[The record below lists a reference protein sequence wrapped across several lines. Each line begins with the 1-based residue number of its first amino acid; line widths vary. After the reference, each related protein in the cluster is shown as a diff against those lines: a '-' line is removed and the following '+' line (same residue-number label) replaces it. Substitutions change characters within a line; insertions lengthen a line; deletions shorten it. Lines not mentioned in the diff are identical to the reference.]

1 MLKNSR
7 PYTLLMSSISR
18 VALLGLI
25 GTIVE
30 WYDYYLFIYAALLA
44 FPTLFFPSKSYLISM
59 LASVSSYAI
68 AFFARPLGATV
79 FGHIGDRLGRRHALS
94 FDLVL
99 VGIAMISVGLMPTYA
114 TIGIIA
120 PVAIFA
126 FRFLQGLGVG
136 GEWGGV
142 ATWVSEHATSKRALI
157 TSLIEIASPIGFI
170 GAATVLLAFSK
181 DFVTIGWR
189 IGFLVGGSVAF
200 LGAFLRYLATE
211 SLPFE
216 KIKSEGKISKVPSIE
231 VFKYAW
237 KPIILLMLAIGGVF
251 MAVYIP
257 ATVMP
262 SLYLKVVGK
271 SLGYPAY
278 INFLGVQMPITS
290 ALIYVFAIA
299 GLVSTPIFG
308 YLGDKLGRKAS
319 LILGDILIAAFA
331 YPYVYGFLSG
341 NLGLLFIMQFL
352 IGFAAYG
359 PYASMAAFY
368 PESFP
373 TKYRYSGASY
383 GMQLAAAVEGG
394 LMPILLVGLLG
405 LPSQYLANSWIVT
418 TFLAL
423 WGIISALATLGLKE
437 TKGTQLVEE
446 KATITK

>member
-1 MLKNSR
+1 
-7 PYTLLMSSISR
+7 MSSVSR
-18 VALLGLI
+18 VAILGLI
-25 GTIVE
+25 GTTIE

-44 FPTLFFPSKSYLISM
+44 FPKLFFPSSNYLVSI

-79 FGHIGDRLGRRHALS
+79 FGHIGDKLGRRHALS

-99 VGIAMISVGLMPTYA
+99 VGIAMIAVGLMPPYS
-114 TIGIIA
+114 TIGLIA
-120 PVAIFA
+120 PIAVFA
-126 FRFLQGLGVG
+126 FRFIQGLGVG

-142 ATWVSEHATSKRALI
+142 ATWVSEHVSSKRALI
-157 TSLIEIASPIGFI
+157 TSLIEIASPLGFM
-170 GAATVLLAFSK
+170 GAATVLLVYSK
-181 DFVTIGWR
+181 DFATIGWR
-189 IGFLVGGSVAF
+189 IGFIVGGSVAF
-200 LGAFLRYLATE
+200 LGALLRYLATE
-211 SLPFE
+211 SIPFE

-237 KPIILLMLAIGGVF
+237 KPIILLMLSIGGVF

-271 SLGYPAY
+271 ELHYPEY
-278 INFLGVQMPITS
+278 VDFLGIQVPLTS
-290 ALIYVFAIA
+290 ALVYLFSIA
-299 GLVSTPIFG
+299 GLISNPLFG
-308 YLGDKLGRKAS
+308 YLGDKLGRRTS
-319 LILGDILIAAFA
+319 LIIGDLLIAALA

-341 NLGLLFIMQFL
+341 NLTLAFAMEFL
-352 IGFAAYG
+352 IGFAAYA

-383 GMQLAAAVEGG
+383 GLQLAAAVEGG

-405 LPSQYLANSWIVT
+405 LPSQYLVNSWIVT
-418 TFLAL
+418 TFLAI
-423 WGIISALATLGLKE
+423 WGVISALATLGLKE
-437 TKGTQLVEE
+437 TKGVDLTKEE
-446 KATITK
+446 VVVK

>member
-1 MLKNSR
+1 
-7 PYTLLMSSISR
+7 MSSVSR
-18 VALLGLI
+18 VAILGLV
-25 GTIVE
+25 GTTIE

-44 FPTLFFPSKSYLISM
+44 FPKLFFPSSNYLVSI

-79 FGHIGDRLGRRHALS
+79 FGHIGDKLGRRHALS

-99 VGIAMISVGLMPTYA
+99 VGIAMMAVGLMPAYS
-114 TIGIIA
+114 TIGLIA
-120 PVAIFA
+120 PIAVFA
-126 FRFLQGLGVG
+126 FRFIQGLGVG

-142 ATWVSEHATSKRALI
+142 ATWVSEHVSSKRALF
-157 TSLIEIASPIGFI
+157 TSLIEIASPLGFI
-170 GAATVLLAFSK
+170 GAATVLLVFSK
-181 DFVTIGWR
+181 DFATIGWR
-189 IGFLVGGSVAF
+189 IGFIVGGSVAF
-200 LGAFLRYLATE
+200 LGALFRYLATE
-211 SLPFE
+211 SIPFE

-237 KPIILLMLAIGGVF
+237 KPIILLMLSIGGVF

-271 SLGYPAY
+271 ELHYPEY
-278 INFLGVQMPITS
+278 VDFLGIQVPLTS
-290 ALIYVFAIA
+290 ALVYLFSIA
-299 GLVSTPIFG
+299 GLISNPLFG
-308 YLGDKLGRKAS
+308 YLGDKLGRRTS
-319 LILGDILIAAFA
+319 LIIGDLLIAALA

-341 NLGLLFIMQFL
+341 NLSLAFVMEFL
-352 IGFAAYG
+352 IGFAAYA

-383 GMQLAAAVEGG
+383 GLQLAAAVEGG

-405 LPSQYLANSWIVT
+405 LPSQYLVHSWIVT
-418 TFLAL
+418 TFLAI
-423 WGIISALATLGLKE
+423 WGVISALATLGLKE
-437 TKGTQLVEE
+437 TKGVDLTKEE
-446 KATITK
+446 VVVK

>member
-1 MLKNSR
+1 
-7 PYTLLMSSISR
+7 MSSVSR
-18 VALLGLI
+18 VAILGLI
-25 GTIVE
+25 GTTIE

-44 FPTLFFPSKSYLISM
+44 FPKLFFPSSNYLVSI

-79 FGHIGDRLGRRHALS
+79 FGHIGDKLGRRHALS

-99 VGIAMISVGLMPTYA
+99 VGIAMIAVGLMPPYS
-114 TIGIIA
+114 TIGLIA
-120 PVAIFA
+120 PIAVFA
-126 FRFLQGLGVG
+126 FRFIQGLGVG

-142 ATWVSEHATSKRALI
+142 ATWVSEHVSSKRALI
-157 TSLIEIASPIGFI
+157 TSLIEIASPLGFI
-170 GAATVLLAFSK
+170 GAATVLLVFSK
-181 DFVTIGWR
+181 DFATIGWR
-189 IGFLVGGSVAF
+189 IGFIVGGSVAF
-200 LGAFLRYLATE
+200 LGALFRYLATE
-211 SLPFE
+211 SIPFE

-237 KPIILLMLAIGGVF
+237 KPIILLMLSIGGVF

-271 SLGYPAY
+271 ELHYPEY
-278 INFLGVQMPITS
+278 VDFLGIQVPLTS
-290 ALIYVFAIA
+290 ALVYLFSIA
-299 GLVSTPIFG
+299 GLISNPLFG
-308 YLGDKLGRKAS
+308 YLGDKLGRRTS
-319 LILGDILIAAFA
+319 LIIGDLLIAALA

-341 NLGLLFIMQFL
+341 NLTLAFAMEFL
-352 IGFAAYG
+352 IGFAAYA

-383 GMQLAAAVEGG
+383 GLQLAAAVEGG

-405 LPSQYLANSWIVT
+405 LPSQYLVNSWIVT
-418 TFLAL
+418 TFLAI
-423 WGIISALATLGLKE
+423 WGVISALATLGLKE
-437 TKGTQLVEE
+437 TKGVDLTKEE
-446 KATITK
+446 VVVK

>member
-1 MLKNSR
+1 
-7 PYTLLMSSISR
+7 MSSVSR
-18 VALLGLI
+18 VAILGLV
-25 GTIVE
+25 GTTIE

-44 FPTLFFPSKSYLISM
+44 FPKLFFPSSNYLVSI

-79 FGHIGDRLGRRHALS
+79 FGHIGDKLGRRHALS

-99 VGIAMISVGLMPTYA
+99 VGIAMIAVGLMPPYS
-114 TIGIIA
+114 TIGLIA
-120 PVAIFA
+120 PIAVFA
-126 FRFLQGLGVG
+126 FRFIQGLGVG

-142 ATWVSEHATSKRALI
+142 ATWVSEHVSSKRALI
-157 TSLIEIASPIGFI
+157 TSLIEIASPLGFM
-170 GAATVLLAFSK
+170 GAATVLLVYSK
-181 DFVTIGWR
+181 DFATIGWR
-189 IGFLVGGSVAF
+189 IGFIVGGSVAF
-200 LGAFLRYLATE
+200 LGALLRYLAAE
-211 SLPFE
+211 SIPFE

-237 KPIILLMLAIGGVF
+237 KPIILLMLSIGGVF

-271 SLGYPAY
+271 ELHYPEY
-278 INFLGVQMPITS
+278 VDFLGIQVPLTS
-290 ALIYVFAIA
+290 ALVYLFSIA
-299 GLVSTPIFG
+299 GLISNPLFG
-308 YLGDKLGRKAS
+308 YLGDKLGRRTS
-319 LILGDILIAAFA
+319 LIIGDLLIAALA

-341 NLGLLFIMQFL
+341 NLTLAFAMEFL
-352 IGFAAYG
+352 IGFAAYA

-383 GMQLAAAVEGG
+383 GLQLAAAVEGG

-405 LPSQYLANSWIVT
+405 LPSQYLVNSWIVT
-418 TFLAL
+418 TFLAI
-423 WGIISALATLGLKE
+423 WGVISALATLGLKE
-437 TKGTQLVEE
+437 TKGVDLTKEE
-446 KATITK
+446 VVVK

>member
-1 MLKNSR
+1 
-7 PYTLLMSSISR
+7 MSSVSR
-18 VALLGLI
+18 VAILGLV
-25 GTIVE
+25 GTTIE

-44 FPTLFFPSKSYLISM
+44 FPKLFFPSSNYLVSI

-79 FGHIGDRLGRRHALS
+79 FGHIGDKLGRRHALS

-99 VGIAMISVGLMPTYA
+99 VGIAMIAVGLMPAYS
-114 TIGIIA
+114 TIGLMAPIA
-120 PVAIFA
+120 VFA
-126 FRFLQGLGVG
+126 FRFIQGLGVG

-142 ATWVSEHATSKRALI
+142 ATWVSEHVSSRRALI
-157 TSLIEIASPIGFI
+157 TSLIEIASPLGFI
-170 GAATVLLAFSK
+170 GAATVLLVFSK
-181 DFVTIGWR
+181 DFATIGWR
-189 IGFLVGGSVAF
+189 IGFIVGGSVAF
-200 LGAFLRYLATE
+200 LGALFRYLATE

-237 KPIILLMLAIGGVF
+237 KPIILLMLSIGSVF
-251 MAVYIP
+251 IAVYIP

-271 SLGYPAY
+271 ELHYPEY
-278 INFLGVQMPITS
+278 VDFLGIQVPLTS
-290 ALIYVFAIA
+290 ALVYLFSIG
-299 GLVSTPIFG
+299 GLISNPLFG
-308 YLGDKLGRKAS
+308 YLGDKLGRRAS
-319 LILGDILIAAFA
+319 LIIGDLLIAALA

-341 NLGLLFIMQFL
+341 NLTLAFAMEFL
-352 IGFAAYG
+352 IGFAAYA

-383 GMQLAAAVEGG
+383 GLQLAAAVEGG

-405 LPSQYLANSWIVT
+405 LPSQYLVHSWIVT
-418 TFLAL
+418 TFLAI
-423 WGIISALATLGLKE
+423 WGVISAIATLGLKE
-437 TKGTQLVEE
+437 TKGVDLTKEE
-446 KATITK
+446 VVVK

>member
-1 MLKNSR
+1 
-7 PYTLLMSSISR
+7 MSSVSR
-18 VALLGLI
+18 VAILGLV
-25 GTIVE
+25 GTTIE

-44 FPTLFFPSKSYLISM
+44 FPKLFFPSSNYLVSI

-79 FGHIGDRLGRRHALS
+79 FGHIGDKLGRRHALS

-99 VGIAMISVGLMPTYA
+99 VGIAMIAVGLMPTYS
-114 TIGIIA
+114 TIGLIA
-120 PVAIFA
+120 PIAVFA
-126 FRFLQGLGVG
+126 FRFIQGLGVG

-142 ATWVSEHATSKRALI
+142 ATWVSEHVSSRRALI
-157 TSLIEIASPIGFI
+157 TSLIEIASPLGFI
-170 GAATVLLAFSK
+170 GAATVLLVFSK
-181 DFVTIGWR
+181 DFATIGWR
-189 IGFLVGGSVAF
+189 IGFIVGGSVAF
-200 LGAFLRYLATE
+200 LGALFRYLATE

-237 KPIILLMLAIGGVF
+237 KPIILLMLSIGSVF
-251 MAVYIP
+251 IAVYIP

-271 SLGYPAY
+271 ELHYPEY
-278 INFLGVQMPITS
+278 VDFLGIQVPLTS
-290 ALIYVFAIA
+290 ALVYLFSIG
-299 GLVSTPIFG
+299 GLISNPLFG
-308 YLGDKLGRKAS
+308 YLGDKLGRRAS
-319 LILGDILIAAFA
+319 LIIGDLLIAALA

-341 NLGLLFIMQFL
+341 NLTLAFAMEFL
-352 IGFAAYG
+352 IGFAAYA

-383 GMQLAAAVEGG
+383 GLQLAAAVEGG

-405 LPSQYLANSWIVT
+405 LPSQYLVHSWIVT
-418 TFLAL
+418 TFLAI
-423 WGIISALATLGLKE
+423 WGVISALATLGLKE
-437 TKGTQLVEE
+437 TKGVDLTKEE
-446 KATITK
+446 VVVK